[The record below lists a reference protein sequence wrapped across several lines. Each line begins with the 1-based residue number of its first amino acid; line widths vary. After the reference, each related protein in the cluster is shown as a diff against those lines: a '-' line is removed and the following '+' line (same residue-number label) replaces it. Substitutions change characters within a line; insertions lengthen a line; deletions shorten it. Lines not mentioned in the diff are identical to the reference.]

1 MVQALR
7 LDWFVVSGFPTRNTF
22 LSSQRAC
29 DEQSIWTVVA
39 SVKSKAVYRVKNWSS
54 YNRALVARGS
64 LTVWIDDSFWPQ
76 WYDQRPCQRGAQF
89 VYSDRTMEWM
99 LTMRMLFGLPLRQT
113 QGFIQSLLDLMGRA
127 LAVPDY
133 STLSRRHGSLAVMLP
148 CQRCD
153 KPMHMVVDSTGLKV
167 YGEGEWKV
175 RQHGWTKRRT
185 WRKLHVGVNEA
196 TGEVVAQTLT
206 SHRIDDASQVAPL
219 LTQVE
224 AAVEAVG
231 GDGAYDKQKVFD
243 ALATPPSGPSIRPI
257 IALRK
262 DAKIQQHGNGKA
274 PPLARD
280 EMLRAMRRKG
290 RKRWKQES
298 GYHRRSLAETLI
310 YRYKHLIG
318 GQLKARS
325 EANQQVESRLG
336 CAILNRM
343 IHQGKPQSYRVEKS
357 N

>member
-7 LDWFVVSGFPTRNTF
+7 LDWFVVSGFRQETR
-22 LSSQRAC
+22 SSLPKEPVMSKVSDGR
-29 DEQSIWTVVA
+29 S
-39 SVKSKAVYRVKNWSS
+39 SVKSKAVYRVNNWSS

-64 LTVWIDDSFWPQ
+64 LTVWIDDGLWAA
-76 WYDQRPCQRGAQF
+76 WYDQRPGQRGGQF
-89 VYSDRTMEWM
+89 VYSDGTIAWM
-99 LTMRMLFGLPLRQT
+99 LTMQVLLGLPLRQT
-113 QGFIQSLLDLMGRA
+113 QGFIQSLLGLMGLA

-133 STLSRRHGSLAVMLP
+133 STLSRRQGRLQVMLP
-148 CQRCD
+148 STRPPQ
-153 KPMHMVVDSTGLKV
+153 PMHLVVDSTGLKV

-206 SHRIDDASQVAPL
+206 SHRIDDASQVVPL
-219 LTQVE
+219 LTQIDE
-224 AAVEAVG
+224 AIGAVG

-243 ALATPPSGPSIRPI
+243 ALAEPPSGPPMVPL

-262 DAKIQQHGNGKA
+262 DAIIQQHGNSKA

-280 EMLRAMRRKG
+280 EILRAIRRKG

-343 IHQGKPQSYRVEKS
+343 THLGKPQSYRVEKS

>member
-1 MVQALR
+1 MSN
-7 LDWFVVSGFPTRNTF
+7 VSG
-22 LSSQRAC
+22 SSP
-29 DEQSIWTVVA
+29 

-64 LTVWIDDSFWPQ
+64 LTVWIDDGLWAH
-76 WYDQRPCQRGAQF
+76 WYDQRPSQRGAQF
-89 VYSDRTMEWM
+89 VYSDQALEWM
-99 LTMRMLFGLPLRQT
+99 VTMRVLFGLPLRQT
-113 QGFIQSLLDLMGRA
+113 QGFIHSLLELMGVA

-133 STLSRRHGSLAVMLP
+133 STLSRRQGALAVGLSNKP
-148 CQRCD
+148 TD
-153 KPMHMVVDSTGLKV
+153 SPMHLVVDSTGLKV

-206 SHRIDDASQVAPL
+206 SHRIDDASQVADL
-219 LTQVE
+219 LAQVDE
-224 AAVEAVG
+224 AVAAVG
-231 GDGAYDKQKVFD
+231 GDGAYDRHKVFD
-243 ALATPPSGPSIRPI
+243 ALASPTAGPPIEPI

-262 DAKIQQHGNGKA
+262 DAKIQQHGNGKG

-280 EMLRAMRRKG
+280 EILRAMRQQG
-290 RKRWKQES
+290 RQRWKQES
-298 GYHRRSLAETLI
+298 GYHRRSLAETFI

-318 GQLKARS
+318 GTLKARS
-325 EANQQVESRLG
+325 EANQQVESRIG

-343 IHQGKPQSYRVEKS
+343 IHLGKPQSERIEKS

>member
-1 MVQALR
+1 MSK
-7 LDWFVVSGFPTRNTF
+7 VSGGSP
-22 LSSQRAC
+22 SG
-29 DEQSIWTVVA
+29 
-39 SVKSKAVYRVKNWSS
+39 KSKTVYRVKNWSS

-64 LTVWIDDSFWPQ
+64 LTVWIDDGLWGQ
-76 WYDQRPCQRGAQF
+76 WYDQRPSQRGAQF
-89 VYSDRTMEWM
+89 VYSDQAMEWM
-99 LTMRMLFGLPLRQT
+99 LTMRVLFGLPLRQT
-113 QGFIQSLLDLMGRA
+113 QGFIQSLLDLMGLV

-133 STLSRRHGSLAVMLP
+133 STLSRRQGALAVVLP
-148 CQRCD
+148 TKQPASPAS
-153 KPMHMVVDSTGLKV
+153 PMHLVVDSTGLKV

-175 RQHGWTKRRT
+175 RQHGWSKRRT

-206 SHRIDDASQVAPL
+206 SHRVDDASQVAPL
-219 LTQVE
+219 LTQVDE
-224 AAVEAVG
+224 AVGAVG
-231 GDGAYDKQKVFD
+231 GDGAYDRHKVFD
-243 ALATPPSGPSIRPI
+243 ALAAPPSGPPIEPI

-262 DAKIQQHGNGKA
+262 DAIIQQHGNCKG

-280 EMLRAMRRKG
+280 EILRAIRRKG
-290 RKRWKQES
+290 RKGWKQES

-318 GQLKARS
+318 GTLKARS

-343 IHQGKPQSYRVEKS
+343 IHLGKPQSERMEKS

>member
-1 MVQALR
+1 MSK
-7 LDWFVVSGFPTRNTF
+7 VSG
-22 LSSQRAC
+22 SSP
-29 DEQSIWTVVA
+29 

-64 LTVWIDDSFWPQ
+64 LTVWLDDSLWRQ
-76 WYDQRPCQRGAQF
+76 WYDQRSSQRGAQF
-89 VYSDRTMEWM
+89 VYSDRTIAWM
-99 LTMRMLFGLPLRQT
+99 LTMRVLLKLPLRQT
-113 QGFIQSLLDLMGRA
+113 QGFIQSLLDLMGLA

-133 STLSRRHGSLAVMLP
+133 STLSRRQGNLAVVLP
-148 CQRCD
+148 TRYLD
-153 KPMHMVVDSTGLKV
+153 KPIHLVVDSTGLKV
-167 YGEGEWKV
+167 YGEGEWTV

-219 LTQVE
+219 LSQVDE
-224 AAVEAVG
+224 AVEAVG

-243 ALATPPSGPSIRPI
+243 ALATPTRGPSIQPI

-262 DAKIQQHGNGKA
+262 DAKIQQHGNCKA
-274 PPLARD
+274 PALARD
-280 EMLRAMRRKG
+280 EILRAIRQKG
-290 RKRWKQES
+290 RKGWKQAS
-298 GYHRRSLAETLI
+298 GYHRRSLAETQI
-310 YRYKHLIG
+310 YRYKQLIG
-318 GQLKARS
+318 NTLKARS

-343 IHQGKPQSYRVEKS
+343 IHVGKPQSYRREKS

>member
-7 LDWFVVSGFPTRNTF
+7 LDWFVVFGFRQETR
-22 LSSQRAC
+22 SSLPKEPVMSKVSDGR
-29 DEQSIWTVVA
+29 S

-64 LTVWIDDSFWPQ
+64 LTVWIDDGLWPQ
-76 WYDQRPCQRGAQF
+76 WYDQRPCQRGGQF

-113 QGFIQSLLDLMGRA
+113 QGFIQSLLDLMGMA
-127 LAVPDY
+127 LGVPDY
-133 STLSRRHGSLAVMLP
+133 STLSRRQGRLQVVLP
-148 CQRCD
+148 N
-153 KPMHMVVDSTGLKV
+153 KPTDSPIHLVVDSTGLKV

-175 RQHGWTKRRT
+175 RQHGWSKRRT

-196 TGEVVAQTLT
+196 TGEVVAQTVT
-206 SHRIDDASQVAPL
+206 SHRVDDASQVDPL
-219 LTQVE
+219 LTQID
-224 AAVEAVG
+224 EAVG
-231 GDGAYDKQKVFD
+231 TVSGDGAYDKQKVFD

-262 DAKIQQHGNGKA
+262 DATIQQHGNCKA

-280 EMLRAMRRKG
+280 EILRAMRHKG
-290 RKRWKQES
+290 RKRWKQDS

-343 IHQGKPQSYRVEKS
+343 IHLGKPQSYRVEKS

>member
-1 MVQALR
+1 MSK
-7 LDWFVVSGFPTRNTF
+7 VSGGSP
-22 LSSQRAC
+22 
-29 DEQSIWTVVA
+29 
-39 SVKSKAVYRVKNWSS
+39 SVKSKTVYRVKNWSS
-54 YNRALVARGS
+54 YNRALIARGS
-64 LTVWIDDSFWPQ
+64 LTVWIDDCLWKQ
-76 WYDQRPCQRGAQF
+76 WYDHRPLQRGAQF
-89 VYSDRTMEWM
+89 VYSDSTIAWM
-99 LTMRMLFGLPLRQT
+99 LTMRVLLRLPLRQT
-113 QGFIQSLLDLMGRA
+113 QGFIQSLLELMGLV

-133 STLSRRHGSLAVMLP
+133 STLSRRQGALAVGLP
-148 CQRCD
+148 KKQPDRPAS
-153 KPMHMVVDSTGLKV
+153 PMHLVVDSTGLKV

-206 SHRIDDASQVAPL
+206 SHRIDDASQVSAL

-224 AAVEAVG
+224 ETVEAVG

-243 ALATPPSGPSIRPI
+243 ALATPPSGPPIRPI

-262 DAKIQQHGNGKA
+262 DAIIQQHGNCKA

-280 EMLRAMRRKG
+280 EILRAIRRTGRKG
-290 RKRWKQES
+290 WKQES
-298 GYHRRSLAETLI
+298 DYHRRSLAETLI

-318 GQLKARS
+318 GTLKART
-325 EANQQVESRLG
+325 EANQQVESRIG

-343 IHQGKPQSYRVEKS
+343 IQQGKPQSERIEKS

>member
-1 MVQALR
+1 MSK
-7 LDWFVVSGFPTRNTF
+7 VSDGR
-22 LSSQRAC
+22 S
-29 DEQSIWTVVA
+29 

-64 LTVWIDDSFWPQ
+64 LTVWIDDDLWAQ

-89 VYSDRTMEWM
+89 VYSDRTMAWM

-113 QGFIQSLLDLMGRA
+113 QGFIQSLLDLMGMA

-133 STLSRRHGSLAVMLP
+133 STLSRRQGHLAVVLP
-148 CQRCD
+148 N
-153 KPMHMVVDSTGLKV
+153 KPTDSPIHLVVDSTGLKV

-175 RQHGWTKRRT
+175 RQHGWSKRRT

-206 SHRIDDASQVAPL
+206 SHRIDEASQVAPL
-219 LTQVE
+219 LTQIDE
-224 AAVEAVG
+224 AVGTVG

-243 ALATPPSGPSIRPI
+243 ALATPPSGPPI
-257 IALRK
+257 VPVIALRK

-280 EMLRAMRRKG
+280 EIPARYAPQGTQEVETGPWLSSTFVG
-290 RKRWKQES
+290 RNA
-298 GYHRRSLAETLI
+298 HLSL
-310 YRYKHLIG
+310 
-318 GQLKARS
+318 
-325 EANQQVESRLG
+325 
-336 CAILNRM
+336 
-343 IHQGKPQSYRVEKS
+343 
-357 N
+357 

>member
-1 MVQALR
+1 MSK
-7 LDWFVVSGFPTRNTF
+7 VSGGSP
-22 LSSQRAC
+22 SG
-29 DEQSIWTVVA
+29 
-39 SVKSKAVYRVKNWSS
+39 KSKTVYRVKNWSS

-76 WYDQRPCQRGAQF
+76 WYDHRPSQRGAQF
-89 VYSDRTMEWM
+89 VYSDQTIEWM
-99 LTMRMLFGLPLRQT
+99 LTMRVLFGLPLRQT
-113 QGFIQSLLDLMGRA
+113 QGFIQSLLALMQSELVA
-127 LAVPDY
+127 PDY
-133 STLSRRHGSLAVMLP
+133 STLSRRQGALAVGLP
-148 CQRCD
+148 KKQPD
-153 KPMHMVVDSTGLKV
+153 SPASPMHLVVDSTGLKV

-206 SHRIDDASQVAPL
+206 SHRIDDASQVVDL
-219 LTQVE
+219 LSQVE
-224 AAVEAVG
+224 EAVGAVG
-231 GDGAYDKQKVFD
+231 GDGAYDRQKVFD
-243 ALATPPSGPSIRPI
+243 ALAAPPSGPPIEPI
-257 IALRK
+257 IVLRK
-262 DAKIQQHGNGKA
+262 DAIIQQHGNCKA

-280 EMLRAMRRKG
+280 EILRAMRQKG
-290 RKRWKQES
+290 RKGWKQES

-318 GQLKARS
+318 GTLKARS

-336 CAILNRM
+336 CALLNRM
-343 IHQGKPQSYRVEKS
+343 MHLGKPQSERMEKS

>member
-1 MVQALR
+1 MSK
-7 LDWFVVSGFPTRNTF
+7 VSGGSP
-22 LSSQRAC
+22 
-29 DEQSIWTVVA
+29 

-64 LTVWIDDSFWPQ
+64 LTVWIDDYLWRQ

-89 VYSDRTMEWM
+89 VYSDPTIAWM
-99 LTMRMLFGLPLRQT
+99 LTMRVLFGLPLRQT
-113 QGFIQSLLDLMGRA
+113 QGFIQSLLDLLGLA

-133 STLSRRHGSLAVMLP
+133 STLSRRQGALRVGLPKKQTNSLGS
-148 CQRCD
+148 
-153 KPMHMVVDSTGLKV
+153 PMHLVVDSTGLKV
-167 YGEGEWKV
+167 YGEGEWTV

-219 LTQVE
+219 LTQVDE
-224 AAVEAVG
+224 AVAAVG

-243 ALATPPSGPSIRPI
+243 TLATPPTGPPIRPI
-257 IALRK
+257 IVLRK
-262 DAKIQQHGNGKA
+262 DAIIQQHGNCKA
-274 PPLARD
+274 PPLVRD
-280 EMLRAMRRKG
+280 EILRAIRQKG
-290 RKRWKQES
+290 RKGWKQES

-310 YRYKHLIG
+310 YRYKQLIG

-325 EANQQVESRLG
+325 QANQQVESRLG

-343 IHQGKPQSYRVEKS
+343 IHLGKPESYRIEKS
-357 N
+357 D